1 MERVLVVEDDPQLA
15 HLVTTALE
23 HEGYTAL
30 LATNGLDAVQIAP
43 QVDLM
48 ILDLGLPGL
57 GGLEVIRELRE
68 ADWNLPILVIS
79 AQGTE
84 EIRIRALEL
93 GADDYLTKPMSVR
106 EMVARVRALLRRS
119 RPEQEITLQDLR
131 IVLKRRQVFQGERLL
146 ELSPTELDLLL
157 TLAQNPGEVWSRERL
172 LQRVWG
178 AERGS
183 TVDERVVDS
192 YVALLRRKLG
202 DDPKTPRYIETVFG
216 QGYRVVLN
224 ENHKIR

>member
-1 MERVLVVEDDPQLA
+1 MERILVVEDDPQLA
-15 HLVTTALE
+15 HLVTAALQ
-23 HEGYTAL
+23 HQGYTIL
-30 LATNGLDAVQIAP
+30 LAINGLDAVEMAP
-43 QVDLM
+43 QADLM
-48 ILDLGLPGL
+48 VLDLGLPGL
-57 GGLEVIRELRE
+57 GGLEVIRELRG
-68 ADWNLPILVIS
+68 ADWNLPILVLS

-84 EIRIRALEL
+84 EIRVRALEL

-119 RPEQEITLQDLR
+119 RPTQEIRIGDLR
-131 IVLKRRQVFQGERLL
+131 ILLKQRQAFRAQQPLD
-146 ELSPTELDLLL
+146 LSPTELDLLL

-216 QGYRVVLN
+216 QGYRFVQ
-224 ENHKIR
+224 HT

>member
-1 MERVLVVEDDPQLA
+1 MV
-15 HLVTTALE
+15 
-23 HEGYTAL
+23 
-30 LATNGLDAVQIAP
+30 
-43 QVDLM
+43 
-48 ILDLGLPGL
+48 LDLGLPGL

-68 ADWNLPILVIS
+68 ADWNLPILVLS
-79 AQGTE
+79 AQGSE
-84 EIRIRALEL
+84 EIRVQALEL
-93 GADDYLTKPMSVR
+93 GADDYLTKPMSAR

-119 RPEQEITLQDLR
+119 RPTQEIQIGDLR
-131 IVLKRRQVFQGERLL
+131 ILLKQRQAFRAQQPLD
-146 ELSPTELDLLL
+146 LSPTELDLLL

-216 QGYRVVLN
+216 QGYRFVQ
-224 ENHKIR
+224 HT

>member
-1 MERVLVVEDDPQLA
+1 MERILVVEDDPQLA
-15 HLVTTALE
+15 HLVTAALQ
-23 HEGYTAL
+23 HEGYTIL
-30 LATNGLDAVQIAP
+30 LAISGLDAVEMAP
-43 QVDLM
+43 QADLM
-48 ILDLGLPGL
+48 VLDLGLPGL

-68 ADWNLPILVIS
+68 ADWNLPILVLS

-84 EIRIRALEL
+84 EIRVRALEL

-119 RPEQEITLQDLR
+119 RPTQEIRIGDLR
-131 IVLKRRQVFQGERLL
+131 ILLKQRQAFRAQQPLD
-146 ELSPTELDLLL
+146 LSPTELDLLL

-216 QGYRVVLN
+216 QGYRFVQ
-224 ENHKIR
+224 HT

>member
-1 MERVLVVEDDPQLA
+1 MERLLVVEDDPQLA
-15 HLVTTALE
+15 RLLTSALGR
-23 HEGYTAL
+23 EGYTL
-30 LATNGLDAVQIAP
+30 WLADNGLDAVQMAP
-43 QVDLM
+43 QADLM
-48 ILDLGLPGL
+48 LLDLGLPGL

-68 ADWNLPILVIS
+68 AGWNLPILVIS

-84 EIRIRALEL
+84 EIRVRALEL

-119 RPEQEITLQDLR
+119 RPEQEIQVGDLR
-131 IVLKRRQVFQGERLL
+131 ILLKRRQVYQGQRLL
-146 ELSPTELDLLL
+146 DLSPTELELLL
-157 TLAQNPGEVWSRERL
+157 TLALHPGEVWGRERL

-183 TVDERVVDS
+183 SVDERVVDS

-202 DDPKTPRYIETVFG
+202 DDPKTPRYIATVFG
-216 QGYRVVLN
+216 QGYRLVSPD
-224 ENHKIR
+224 

>member
-1 MERVLVVEDDPQLA
+1 MERILVVEDDPQLA
-15 HLVTTALE
+15 HLVTAALQ
-23 HEGYTAL
+23 HEGYTIL
-30 LATNGLDAVQIAP
+30 LAISGLDAVEMAP
-43 QVDLM
+43 QADLM
-48 ILDLGLPGL
+48 VLDLGLPGL
-57 GGLEVIRELRE
+57 GGPEVIRELRE
-68 ADWNLPILVIS
+68 ADWNLPILVLS

-84 EIRIRALEL
+84 EIRVRALEL

-119 RPEQEITLQDLR
+119 RPTQEIRIGDLR
-131 IVLKRRQVFQGERLL
+131 ILLKQRQAFRAQQPLD
-146 ELSPTELDLLL
+146 LSPTELDLLL

-216 QGYRVVLN
+216 QGYRFVQ
-224 ENHKIR
+224 HT

>member
-1 MERVLVVEDDPQLA
+1 MERLLVVEDDPQLA
-15 HLVTTALE
+15 HLMTSALGR
-23 HEGYTAL
+23 EGYTL
-30 LATNGLDAVQIAP
+30 WLADNGLDAVQMAP
-43 QVDLM
+43 QADLM
-48 ILDLGLPGL
+48 LLDLGLPGL

-68 ADWNLPILVIS
+68 AGWNLPILVIS

-84 EIRIRALEL
+84 EIRVRALEL

-119 RPEQEITLQDLR
+119 RPEQEIQVGDLR
-131 IVLKRRQVFQGERLL
+131 ILLKRRQVYQGERLL
-146 ELSPTELDLLL
+146 DLSPTELELLL
-157 TLAQNPGEVWSRERL
+157 SLALHPGEVWSRERL

-183 TVDERVVDS
+183 SVDERVVDS

-202 DDPKTPRYIETVFG
+202 DGPKTPRYIATVFG
-216 QGYRVVLN
+216 QGYRLVSPQ
-224 ENHKIR
+224 